1 MKKAFLTILFFLLTS
16 FFGVVLV
23 AISFISADFTLLA
36 VPRYLLIL
44 AISFILNVIAWH
56 IFNRKHVD
64 RKFNVSS
71 MSLIYVNFI
80 IASLLIGLSALTYI
94 LMQRDGTYT
103 LDEMMRRPAIF
114 LAVGCLYLGSAI
126 GLLFVYKRAISVK
139 K

>member
-23 AISFISADFTLLA
+23 ALSFITADFTLLA
-36 VPRYLLIL
+36 VPRFLLIL
-44 AISFILNVIAWH
+44 AISFLLNVIAWH
-56 IFNRKHVD
+56 IFNKKHVD

-80 IASLLIGLSALTYI
+80 IAGLLIGLSALTYI

-103 LDEMMRRPAIF
+103 LDEMMQRPAIF
-114 LAVGCLYLGSAI
+114 LAVGCVYLGSAI
-126 GLLFVYKRAISVK
+126 GLFFVYKRAISVK